1 MSPLLR
7 QMLGLWLDGQGVSMR
22 QRDGWAGGFSCD
34 ISHGDPPVNIQNDRR
49 THTTEN
55 ITFPDTTSY
64 VDGKYLHHS
73 IN

>member
-1 MSPLLR
+1 
-7 QMLGLWLDGQGVSMR
+7 MR